1 MLYDIMHFADIN
13 CNIKVKSVKNPNS
26 QSNKKI
32 TAKTSNNK
40 NKQAK

>member
-1 MLYDIMHFADIN
+1 MYFADIN
-13 CNIKVKSVKNPNS
+13 CNIKVNPVNNPNS

-32 TAKTSNNK
+32 TAKTSKNK